1 MAQVN
6 FTIVGLGKIGGSFGL
21 ALKAYSKLPNA
32 EHQFTIT
39 GYDGTAA
46 LIDQAVKLGVI
57 DRGERSLTA
66 SVEKAD
72 LVFLDLPYHDVEN
85 ALQLIG
91 DSLKPGAVVMD
102 ASPLKMPSIQWAQS
116 HFRANAEGEPEAYLV
131 GVHLLVNADHLADH
145 RDTLD
150 AARADLFNGGLMIIA
165 PAASCPQEAVQL
177 VADVA
182 TLLGIKQHFA
192 DPVEHDGILT
202 AMESLPL
209 LLQLA
214 LFRSL
219 SSSKS
224 WEDLRW
230 MGNTAFYL
238 GTYQLGQ
245 GDAEALGKQ
254 LYQSRD
260 SLLRRLDDTLDT
272 LTELRDVL
280 RSGDELA
287 IGEAFDRSMTAYSKW
302 ERTRR
307 SNEWLPM
314 PETPVPTE
322 GMRLLG
328 GLFGRKDK
336 KKGN

>member
-21 ALKAYSKLPNA
+21 ALKAYSKQPNA

-39 GYDGTAA
+39 GYDGSTP
-46 LIDQAVKLGVI
+46 LIDQALKLGVI

-66 SVEKAD
+66 AVEKAD
-72 LVFLDLPYHDVEN
+72 LVFLDLPYNDVED

-91 DSLKPGAVVMD
+91 DALKPGAVVMD
-102 ASPLKMPSIQWAQS
+102 ASPLKMPSIQWAQT
-116 HFRANAEGEPEAYLV
+116 HFRANAQGEQEAYLV
-131 GVHLLVNADHLADH
+131 GVHLLVNAAHLGDH

-150 AARADLFNGGLMIIA
+150 AARADLFTGGLMILA

-182 TLLGIKQHFA
+182 GLLGIKQHFA
-192 DPVEHDGILT
+192 DPGEHDGILT

-219 SSSKS
+219 SASKS
-224 WEDLRW
+224 WDDLRW
-230 MGNTAFYL
+230 MGNPAFYL

-254 LYQSRD
+254 LYQSRTA
-260 SLLRRLDDTLDT
+260 LLRRLDDTLDT
-272 LTELRDVL
+272 LQELRDVL
-280 RSGDELA
+280 RAGDELA
-287 IGEAFDRSMTAYSKW
+287 IGEAFERSMLSYAKW
-302 ERTRR
+302 EKTRR
-307 SNEWLPM
+307 NNEWLPV
-314 PETPVPTE
+314 PDAPVPSE

-336 KKGN
+336 KKS